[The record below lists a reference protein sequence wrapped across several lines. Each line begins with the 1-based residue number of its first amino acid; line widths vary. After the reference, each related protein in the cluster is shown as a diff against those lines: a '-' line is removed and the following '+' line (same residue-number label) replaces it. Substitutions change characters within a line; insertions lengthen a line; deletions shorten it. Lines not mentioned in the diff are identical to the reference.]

1 MQRFINKNVTIGI
14 EVVFIVSVVTW
25 VVVGVVV
32 LVVLYIMLTFN
43 SLIMLR
49 NRVENAWSQID
60 VQLKRRYDL
69 IPNLVNAVKGYM
81 KHEKGVLTDITKMR
95 SQLISGNMQQKAKAS
110 DMITNALKTLFAV
123 AENYPKLQASE
134 NFKMLQEELSGTES
148 KIAYSR
154 QFYND
159 NVMTLNNKIQ
169 QFPSNVI
176 ANMLGFKEREFFK
189 TEESEKKAVKVE
201 FNIR

>member
-1 MQRFINKNVTIGI
+1 METIWLIIIG
-14 EVVFIVSVVTW
+14 VLA
-25 VVVGVVV
+25 VVV
-32 LVVLYIMLTFN
+32 LYLIASFN
-43 SLIMLR
+43 RLIGLK
-49 NRVENAWSQID
+49 NRANNAWSQID

-81 KHEKGVLTDITKMR
+81 KHEKGTLTDITKMR
-95 SQLISGNMQQKAKAS
+95 SQLVSGSVQEKAKAS
-110 DMITNALKTLFAV
+110 NMISDALKTIFAV

-148 KIAYSR
+148 KIAYAR

-169 QFPSNVI
+169 QFPSNVF
-176 ANMLGFKEREFFK
+176 ARMLGFREREFFK
-189 TEESEKKAVKVE
+189 AGEAEKKAVKVE
-201 FNIR
+201 F

>member
-1 MQRFINKNVTIGI
+1 MVSVIAWVIIGI
-14 EVVFIVSVVTW
+14 AAVVI
-25 VVVGVVV
+25 
-32 LVVLYIMLTFN
+32 LYIISTFN
-43 SLIMLR
+43 SLISLR

-81 KHEKGVLTDITKMR
+81 KHEKGTLTDITKMR
-95 SQLISGNMQQKAKAS
+95 SQLISGSLQDKAKAS
-110 DMITNALKTLFAV
+110 NMISDALKTIFAV

-148 KIAYSR
+148 KIAYAR

-159 NVMTLNNKIQ
+159 NVMMLNNKIQ
-169 QFPSNVI
+169 HVPSNII
-176 ANMLGFKEREFFK
+176 ANMLSFKEKEFFK
-189 TEESEKKAVKVE
+189 TVEEEKKPVKVE
-201 FNIR
+201 F

>member
-1 MQRFINKNVTIGI
+1 MIFIASAVLWAAIG
-14 EVVFIVSVVTW
+14 VIV
-25 VVVGVVV
+25 
-32 LVVLYIMLTFN
+32 LFVLYVIITFN
-43 SLIMLR
+43 SLIMLK

-69 IPNLVNAVKGYM
+69 IPNLVNTVKGYM

-95 SQLISGNMQQKAKAS
+95 SQLVSGSMTQKARAS
-110 DMITNALKTLFAV
+110 DMITNALKSLFAV

-148 KIAYSR
+148 KIAFAR

-159 NVMTLNNKIQ
+159 NVMGLNNKIQ
-169 QFPSNVI
+169 QFPSNVF
-176 ANMLGFKEREFFK
+176 ARMLGFKEREFFK
-189 TEESEKKAVKVE
+189 AEEAEKKPIKVE
-201 FNIR
+201 F

>member
-1 MQRFINKNVTIGI
+1 MI
-14 EVVFIVSVVTW
+14 
-25 VVVGVVV
+25 
-32 LVVLYIMLTFN
+32 TFN
-43 SLIMLR
+43 SLVMLK

-60 VQLKRRYDL
+60 IQLKRRYDL
-69 IPNLVNAVKGYM
+69 IPNLINTVKGYM
-81 KHEKGVLTDITKMR
+81 KHEKGTLTELTKMR
-95 SQLISGNMQQKAKAS
+95 SQLISGPMNQKAKAS
-110 DMITNALKTLFAV
+110 DAVSNALKTLFAV

-169 QFPSNVI
+169 QFPSSII
-176 ANMLGFKEREFFK
+176 ASMLKFSEKEFFK
-189 TEESEKKAVKVE
+189 AESGERKPVKVE
-201 FNIR
+201 F